1 MSTVDTRAFLTA
13 LRDDAR
19 VRAERM
25 EAQSQYARYAETAAL
40 YRARQ
45 EAYQVALNELDVR
58 ERAVIKVGA

>member
-1 MSTVDTRAFLTA
+1 MSTVDTRAFLTT

-25 EAQSQYARYAETAAL
+25 EAQPQYVGYAETAAL
-40 YRARQ
+40 YRSRQ

-58 ERAVIKVGA
+58 ERAAIKVGA